1 MGVWGTGP
9 FDSDDAGD
17 MVGRLLTPI
26 LRVVHADQEAS
37 YDYEAARCAAVF
49 VLAAHGTD
57 ILGGPN
63 LSLVLRAMTRIRR
76 DTEWLSG
83 WSSPK
88 RIAKAVDDQI
98 REVVAR
104 MKACKGCKKS
114 AAKDSHEQ
122 LFEDAESAMRSAVPS
137 RRRRSPKAVR
147 MTRARGKRSKG
158 KRRS

>member
-17 MVGRLLTPI
+17 MVGELMTPI
-26 LRVVHADQEAS
+26 IRVAHARQDAS
-37 YDYEAARCAAVF
+37 YDYQAARCAAVF

-57 ILGGPN
+57 VLGGPD

-76 DTEWLSG
+76 DSEWLSG
-83 WSSPK
+83 WRSPK

-98 REVVAR
+98 REVASR

-114 AAKDSHEQ
+114 AIKDNHKQ
-122 LFEDAESAMRSAVPS
+122 LLEDAETAMRSAVPS
-137 RRRRSPKAVR
+137 RRRRTPKAGG
-147 MTRARGKRSKG
+147 MSRAQGKRSKG